1 MLATLP
7 LSDPGRGH
15 ICAFIGPMFS
25 GKTGEML
32 CMLNRFDYVKNSLVV
47 LFKFARDN
55 RDGDDMV
62 KSRDGISR
70 ISTARVMNCGEIQ
83 ELIVEEAESSIENI
97 IVVGIDEAQ
106 FISGMADFAEWVS
119 GKRDTLLDK
128 TIIVYVSALDSDS
141 EKRMWKEIVELI
153 PHCDQV
159 TKMTAICGDCG
170 LRPAPL
176 TRRDIATKEL
186 IVIGSKDIYTATCS
200 VCHNK
205 K

>member
-15 ICAFIGPMFS
+15 ICAFIGPMSS
-25 GKTGEML
+25 GKTNEML
-32 CMLNRFDYVKNSLVV
+32 CMLKRFDHVKNSLVM
-47 LFKFARDN
+47 LFKYVGDN

-62 KSRDGISR
+62 KSRDGIGR
-70 ISTARVMNCGEIQ
+70 MSTARVSTGKELQ
-83 ELIVEEAESSIENI
+83 ELIVEEAENSIKNA

-106 FISGMADFAEWVS
+106 FITGMSEFAEWTL
-119 GKRDTLLDK
+119 GKRDKLLDK
-128 TIIVYVSALDSDS
+128 TIIVYISALDSTF
-141 EKRMWKEIVELI
+141 EKKMWPEIVELL

-170 LRPAPL
+170 LRSAQL
-176 TRRDIATKEL
+176 TRRNIATKEL